1 MWCDKCKHSSEE
13 LPKEIEVIILEPN
26 DTREIE
32 LFLDRVVVSDEEIK
46 QGKDIEQLKKQQM
59 EHIRRTYYSLKERY
73 PLVIWCSK
81 KRTFVACNP
90 ERPTT
95 IVDMEKECP
104 FFEPK

>member
-13 LPKEIEVIILEPN
+13 LPKDVEVVVLKPN
-26 DTREIE
+26 DTKEVEVSLGRI
-32 LFLDRVVVSDEEIK
+32 VVTEEEVR
-46 QGKDIEQLKKQQM
+46 QGLDIEQLKKQQM
-59 EHIRRTYYSLKERY
+59 ELIKRTYLSLKERY
-73 PLVIWCSK
+73 PMIIWCSRK
-81 KRTFVACNP
+81 GVFVVCNP